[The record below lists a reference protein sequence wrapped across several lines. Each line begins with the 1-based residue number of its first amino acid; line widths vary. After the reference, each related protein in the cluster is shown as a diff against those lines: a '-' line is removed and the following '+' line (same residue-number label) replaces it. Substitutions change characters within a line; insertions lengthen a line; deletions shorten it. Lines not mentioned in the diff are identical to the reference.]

1 MKLMDE
7 IWPYKEKVFSPFKP
21 IYFYYLRVRRECF
34 RLKNLCV
41 ERICLDFITELKNY
55 YSWLE
60 LPGFELGLE
69 FGLILIALVLL

>member
-41 ERICLDFITELKNY
+41 ERICLDFITELK
-55 YSWLE
+55 
-60 LPGFELGLE
+60 
-69 FGLILIALVLL
+69 LLLLA